1 MADNTGKALRTK
13 MIYSV
18 FIRNYSKEGTFEALR
33 QDLDRIRALGTDII
47 WLMPVHP
54 VGEKHRKGTLGS
66 PYAIR
71 DYRAVNPEFGS
82 MEDFVNLTN
91 DIHEKGMKVII
102 DVVYNHTSPDSVLA
116 KEHPEWF
123 FHKKDGSFG
132 NKTGDWWDVID
143 LDYNNRALWDYQ
155 IETLKI
161 WARYVDGFRCDVAP
175 MIPIEFWMQA
185 RQEIEE
191 VRPGCIWLA
200 ESVEPEFIRDNRRRG
215 ITCASD
221 SEIFRAFDISYEY
234 DVYWDFNRYLTGEE
248 PLASYAQAL
257 NRQEAM
263 YPDNYDKLRFL
274 ENHDRLRARFLIP
287 QEQALRNW
295 LAFVF
300 FQKGTTLIYAG
311 QEAGAA
317 RTPSLFDKDPV
328 DWDGTLGVN
337 TRPLD
342 LSQEIARLHEIV
354 QDPVF
359 ANSSYHVS
367 AMQENVLGAIHV
379 QNSEPSA
386 EVSGTGAAAT
396 GTAAAAGTA
405 AFAGI
410 FPLGSRPCVIRLAR
424 LTEGAAGSP
433 VIPDGSYTN
442 LIDGS
447 RVEVSMGEMTVTEKP
462 VIFKFDSAVPA
473 GDRG

>member
-200 ESVEPEFIRDNRRRG
+200 ESVEPEFILDNRRRG

-248 PLASYAQAL
+248 PLAS
-257 NRQEAM
+257 
-263 YPDNYDKLRFL
+263 
-274 ENHDRLRARFLIP
+274 
-287 QEQALRNW
+287 
-295 LAFVF
+295 
-300 FQKGTTLIYAG
+300 
-311 QEAGAA
+311 
-317 RTPSLFDKDPV
+317 
-328 DWDGTLGVN
+328 
-337 TRPLD
+337 
-342 LSQEIARLHEIV
+342 
-354 QDPVF
+354 
-359 ANSSYHVS
+359 
-367 AMQENVLGAIHV
+367 
-379 QNSEPSA
+379 
-386 EVSGTGAAAT
+386 
-396 GTAAAAGTA
+396 
-405 AFAGI
+405 
-410 FPLGSRPCVIRLAR
+410 
-424 LTEGAAGSP
+424 
-433 VIPDGSYTN
+433 
-442 LIDGS
+442 
-447 RVEVSMGEMTVTEKP
+447 
-462 VIFKFDSAVPA
+462 
-473 GDRG
+473 